1 MFRVEARAKSLYL
14 NSYTREMR
22 DSSLKK
28 GTPLRAGF
36 PKLARDKVA
45 MALSRAIE
53 EKLSSPPNF
62 GKLFGIGL
70 FLGVVAFLMQTSPV
84 DLAGMRNA
92 PVRLRLIDASGPS
105 APQPVYEP
113 EAGMSATE
121 LMQRWEPMIADA
133 AQHFKIPAAW
143 IRNVMRSES
152 GGRTFLNGQPIAS
165 NKGALGLMQV
175 EPRTYAEMAEQYRL
189 GEDPFDPKDN
199 IFAGAAY
206 LRWLHGKYGF
216 PAMFAA
222 YNTGPG
228 HLDDH
233 IHHGAPLPA
242 ETRAYVAGITR
253 ALDKGGEW
261 LARNDKLV
269 LTAPNGHKLT
279 LDPARVRSVRAPL
292 PGEYAPGVASV
303 VDLGRVRQGVKESPE
318 TILAALPSRRHG
330 A

>member
-1 MFRVEARAKSLYL
+1 
-14 NSYTREMR
+14 
-22 DSSLKK
+22 
-28 GTPLRAGF
+28 
-36 PKLARDKVA
+36 LA
-45 MALSRAIE
+45 
-53 EKLSSPPNF
+53 
-62 GKLFGIGL
+62 
-70 FLGVVAFLMQTSPV
+70 
-84 DLAGMRNA
+84 
-92 PVRLRLIDASGPS
+92 VRLRLIDASEPS
-105 APQPVYEP
+105 APQPVYNP
-113 EAGMSATE
+113 EAGMSASE
-121 LMQRWEPMIADA
+121 LMQRWEPAIADA
-133 AQHFKIPAAW
+133 ARRFKIPAAW

-152 GGRTFLNGQPIAS
+152 GGRTFLNGQPITS

-175 EPRTYAEMAEQYRL
+175 EPGTYTEMAEQYRL
-189 GEDPFDPKDN
+189 GDDPFDPKDN
-199 IFAGAAY
+199 IYAGAAY

-228 HLDDH
+228 HLEDH

-242 ETRAYVAGITR
+242 ETRAYVASITR
-253 ALDKGGEW
+253 ALGKGGEW

-269 LTAPNGHKLT
+269 LTTPNGHKLT

-318 TILAALPSRRHG
+318 TILAALPSRRRR

>member
-1 MFRVEARAKSLYL
+1 M
-14 NSYTREMR
+14 T
-22 DSSLKK
+22 
-28 GTPLRAGF
+28 
-36 PKLARDKVA
+36 

-62 GKLFGIGL
+62 GKLFSLSL

-84 DLAGMRNA
+84 GMA
-92 PVRLRLIDASGPS
+92 TLRMPMVSLRIIDASEPPP
-105 APQPVYEP
+105 APVYNP
-113 EAGMSATE
+113 EAGMSASE

-133 AQHFKIPAAW
+133 ARRFKIPAAW

-152 GGRTFLNGQPIAS
+152 GGRTFLNGQPITS

-175 EPRTYAEMAEQYRL
+175 EPGTYAEMAQQYRL
-189 GEDPFDPKDN
+189 GGDPFDPQAN
-199 IFAGAAY
+199 IYAGAAY

-228 HLDDH
+228 HLEDH

-253 ALDKGGEW
+253 ALGKGGGW
-261 LARNDKLV
+261 LARNDKLI

-279 LDPARVRSVRAPL
+279 LDPAKVRSVRAPL

-303 VDLGRVRQGVKESPE
+303 VDLGRVRQGVRERPE
-318 TILAALPSRRHG
+318 TILAALPSRRRG